1 MASACSSA
9 LPSRLADQHAR
20 VCCPLRSTRVT
31 GLHRYYKAVRPCT
44 PPRYSAP
51 RSCCCLGASL
61 SRLAGIFPEPPLYRS
76 CRFPRS
82 AQEPEPGSRHL
93 HAGHHLGGRQ
103 VSPRLLPRQRLLL
116 GFDVFATL
124 STLHQWF
131 TRVRLPGSY
140 LTPSWAPFPQRSPLR
155 LLTGAACG
163 GLEPPPARRLRRTSL
178 HLLCSIASSGLYA
191 LIATTFRVRGTQSSA
206 YRTAITSPR
215 ASRRPHRAAL
225 WSNT

>member
-61 SRLAGIFPEPPLYRS
+61 SRL
-76 CRFPRS
+76 
-82 AQEPEPGSRHL
+82 L

-124 STLHQWF
+124 STRHQWF
-131 TRVRLPGSY
+131 TRVRLPG
-140 LTPSWAPFPQRSPLR
+140 
-155 LLTGAACG
+155 
-163 GLEPPPARRLRRTSL
+163 
-178 HLLCSIASSGLYA
+178 
-191 LIATTFRVRGTQSSA
+191 
-206 YRTAITSPR
+206 
-215 ASRRPHRAAL
+215 
-225 WSNT
+225 